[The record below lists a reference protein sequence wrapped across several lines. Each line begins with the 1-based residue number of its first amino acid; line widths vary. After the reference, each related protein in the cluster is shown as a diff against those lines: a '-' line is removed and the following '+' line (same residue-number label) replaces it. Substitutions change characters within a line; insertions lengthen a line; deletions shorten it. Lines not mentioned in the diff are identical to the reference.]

1 MADEPL
7 NSVEIIKAA
16 SNYLRGTIAEEL
28 DNDKEAFEKATTQLI
43 KHHGMYQQDDRDAR
57 NVKVPGGKSQ
67 RTNSVMVRVKLP
79 GGKLEGRQLLGM
91 LDLCEELAG
100 ENIRLTN
107 RQDIQ
112 VHFVRKRHVRQ
123 FVRRVNELGLTT
135 LGACGDVERNVL
147 CCPAPLRHDPIHDQM
162 QKLADALTR
171 HLLPRTP
178 AYKEIWL
185 QGSPAAERYPVSE
198 GDEVE
203 PLYGKNYLPRKFK
216 TAVALATDNCIDAYA
231 NDLGFLA
238 IAENGQILGYNVVVG
253 GGFGVTLGKKDT
265 FPAVAQ
271 KLTFVKPDDVLDLTT
286 AIIKVQRDYGFRA
299 DRRRARMKYL
309 LADWGLPRFKTQV
322 EEYFGR
328 KLPEPHPA
336 EVSGFDDHLGWH
348 DQGDGRWFYGLNVEN
363 GRVLDREGFRL
374 KAAIR
379 EICARFDPK
388 VRVTAHQSLLFID
401 LASDA
406 QSGIEEI
413 LHRHGVKT
421 LEQISTVRRWSMA
434 CVALPTCPL
443 AVTESER
450 VLPGLIDQLEQE
462 LERLGLS
469 KEAFTTRMTGCP
481 NGCARPYNADIG
493 LSGRTKDKYTIYLGG
508 RRLGD
513 RLAFV
518 YKDIVPLA
526 EIVPTLVPVF
536 TRFKAE
542 RQNGETF
549 GDFCNRVLR
558 V

>member
-7 NSVEIIKAA
+7 NAVEIIKAE

-28 DNDKEAFEKATTQLI
+28 ANDKEAFEKATTQLI

-57 NVKVPGGKSQ
+57 NVKTPGGKSQ
-67 RTNSVMVRVKLP
+67 RTNSMMVRIKLP
-79 GGKLEGRQLLGM
+79 GGKLEGRQLLGI
-91 LDLCEELAG
+91 LELTAELAG
-100 ENIRLTN
+100 ETIRLTN

-147 CCPAPLRHDPIHDQM
+147 CCPAPLRQDPIRDQM
-162 QKLADALTR
+162 QELADAITR
-171 HLLPRTP
+171 HLLPQSP

-185 QGSPAAERYPVSE
+185 EGSPAAERYPAAE

-216 TAVALATDNCIDAYA
+216 TAVALVTDNCIDAYA

-238 IAENGQILGYNVVVG
+238 IPEDGRILGYNVVVG

-271 KLTFVKPDDVLDLTT
+271 KLTFVKPEDVLDLTT
-286 AIIKVQRDYGFRA
+286 AIFKVQRDYGFRA

-309 LADWGLPRFKTQV
+309 LAEWGLPRFKAQV

-336 EVSGFDDHLGWH
+336 DVSGFDDHLGWH

-374 KAAIR
+374 KTAIR
-379 EICARFDPK
+379 EICARFAPEL
-388 VRVTAHQSLLFID
+388 RVTAHQSLLFID
-401 LASDA
+401 LAPDA
-406 QSGIEEI
+406 RPGIEEI

-462 LERLGLS
+462 LDRLGLGG
-469 KEAFTTRMTGCP
+469 EAFTTRMTGCP

-493 LSGRTKDKYTIYLGG
+493 ISGRTKDKYTIYLGG
-508 RRLGD
+508 RLLGD
-513 RLAFV
+513 RLGFV
-518 YKDIVPLA
+518 YKDVVPFA

-542 RQNGETF
+542 RQDGETF
-549 GDFCNRVLR
+549 GDFCNRTLR
-558 V
+558 F